1 MEVDYLLTAKKDRIW
16 RRTNPLQAFFS
27 PCWQVKVRVRQC
39 FLLSVEKPTWS
50 FLCQA
55 RYCVR
60 VVKFIEPS
68 QFDLEIV
75 HNCRYW
81 TQDTNLLGFCSPAR
95 IVSNRVFWLNYLFC
109 ASVLQLLLFTMN
121 YLCSSS
127 NSCSSKDARRSRA
140 AAKVLKDGFLFKEKP
155 PPPLPAGNISRLWF
169 DQHFNVHFDVSVHSV
184 LLLLQHLF
192 SLQLQR
198 KVKNGEKSM
207 EDRNKTTTTRVSHC
221 RGIR

>member
-16 RRTNPLQAFFS
+16 RRTNPLQAFVS

-60 VVKFIEPS
+60 IVKFIEPS
-68 QFDLEIV
+68 QFEIMMNNLWNRTQLSV
-75 HNCRYW
+75 LCFQS
-81 TQDTNLLGFCSPAR
+81 QDTNLLGFCSPAR
-95 IVSNRVFWLNYLFC
+95 IVSNRVFWLKYLFC

-155 PPPLPAGNISRLWF
+155 PPPLPAGIKHKS
-169 DQHFNVHFDVSVHSV
+169 
-184 LLLLQHLF
+184 
-192 SLQLQR
+192 SLIWP
-198 KVKNGEKSM
+198 
-207 EDRNKTTTTRVSHC
+207 TF
-221 RGIR
+221 

>member
-1 MEVDYLLTAKKDRIW
+1 MFFVVCRKTYMEFSLSGSLLCSRSKVHWAKSIW
-16 RRTNPLQAFFS
+16 PWNRTQ
-27 PCWQVKVRVRQC
+27 
-39 FLLSVEKPTWS
+39 LSV
-50 FLCQA
+50 LCFQ
-55 RYCVR
+55 
-60 VVKFIEPS
+60 S
-68 QFDLEIV
+68 
-75 HNCRYW
+75 
-81 TQDTNLLGFCSPAR
+81 QDTNLLGFCSPAR
-95 IVSNRVFWLNYLFC
+95 IVSNRVFWLNYFFC

-155 PPPLPAGNISRLWF
+155 PPPLPEGNISRLWF
-169 DQHFNVHFDVSVHSV
+169 DQHLNVHLDVSVHSV